1 MEVLFMFL
9 YLYPCEECG
18 ILTGEK
24 VIQSTRMVVELA
36 VVFGFGKDATDSVKE
51 FVARRDRRVRLNL
64 VRGLAP
70 DQNLGGSKPDY
81 DLEPSVFGDPVER
94 LA

>member
-1 MEVLFMFL
+1 MHVL
-9 YLYPCEECG
+9 YLYPCEGCG

-24 VIQSTRMVVELA
+24 GIQSTRMVVELA

-64 VRGLAP
+64 VRRLAP
-70 DQNLGGSKPDY
+70 DKNLRGSKPDN
-81 DLEPSVFGDPVER
+81 
-94 LA
+94 

>member
-1 MEVLFMFL
+1 MEVLFIFL
-9 YLYPCEECG
+9 HLYPCEGCG

-24 VIQSTRMVVELA
+24 GIQSTRMVVELA
-36 VVFGFGKDATDSVKE
+36 VVFSFGKDATDSVKE

-70 DQNLGGSKPDY
+70 DKNLRGSKPDN
-81 DLEPSVFGDPVER
+81 
-94 LA
+94 